1 MANLLQCAV
10 YLGGGMVFFGLLV
23 LPVLFL
29 LAVSAL
35 YIVMETIQYCRE
47 RRGVF

>member
-1 MANLLQCAV
+1 MTSLLQSAV
-10 YLGGGMVFFGLLV
+10 YLGGGMVVLGLLV

-29 LAVSAL
+29 LTVSAL
-35 YIVMETIQYCRE
+35 YLMLEAVQYFSG

>member
-1 MANLLQCAV
+1 MASLFQNAV

-29 LAVSAL
+29 LAISVL
-35 YIVMETIQYCRE
+35 YLAMEAIQSFRE
-47 RRGVF
+47 RRGIF

>member
-1 MANLLQCAV
+1 MTSLLQSAV
-10 YLGGGMVFFGLLV
+10 YLGGGVVFFGLLV

-29 LAVSAL
+29 LTVSAL
-35 YIVMETIQYCRE
+35 YFLLEAVRYFSG